1 MKRSFLITLLGVLVA
16 GFTFAQSEETRS
28 LSSFSRISANEG
40 IDVFIKKGDKEEARI
55 VSRNIDLEDVLT
67 DVSGS
72 RLKIHLYGDNHRNVD
87 VEVYVTY
94 RSINAIS
101 VSSAASL
108 RAEGQVETNGDF
120 DVDVSS
126 AGSLEASIKAE
137 ELSLDVSSAG
147 DAELTI
153 NVDEIEADVSSSG
166 DIEVEGTAR
175 MVDVEAASAGEYDGY
190 DVESEEADVSASS
203 GGTIKISVSE
213 KVDARASS
221 GGTVRYKGSPRYVD
235 VSSSSG
241 GSIRKY

>member
-1 MKRSFLITLLGVLVA
+1 MKRSFLITLMGVLVA

-40 IDVFIKKGDKEEARI
+40 IDVFIKQGDKEEARI

-72 RLKIHLYGDNHRNVD
+72 RLKIHLDGDRHRNID

-94 RSINAIS
+94 KSINAIS

-108 RAEGQVETNGDF
+108 RADGVVESDGDF
-120 DVDVSS
+120 DVSVSS
-126 AGSLEASIKAE
+126 AGDLEASIKADD
-137 ELSLDVSSAG
+137 LSLDVSSAG
-147 DAELTI
+147 DAELI
-153 NVDEIEADVSSSG
+153 VNVDEIEADVSSSG
-166 DIEVEGTAR
+166 DIEIEGTAR
-175 MVDVEAASAGEYDGY
+175 MQDVQANSAGEYDGY
-190 DVESEEADVSASS
+190 DVESEEVDVSASS
-203 GGTIKISVSE
+203 GGTVKVSVSE

-221 GGTVRYKGSPRYVD
+221 GGTVRYKGSPKYVD

-241 GSIRKY
+241 GSIKKY